1 MPQIRAHRCS
11 QRQVLGGCSVIAR
24 SGQGQAESE
33 LRVVVARAGV
43 HDPAEAAGRRLV
55 PAGIKLRPAQGL
67 QDAARVRL
75 GGRGAFK

>member
-24 SGQGQAESE
+24 SGQRQAKPE
-33 LRVVVARAGV
+33 LGVVVARAGV
-43 HDPAEAAGRRLV
+43 HDPLETAGRGLV
-55 PAGIKLRPAQGL
+55 PLGIKLRPGKRL
-67 QDAARVRL
+67 EDAARVWL